1 MIRGQQ
7 ISITGTTRGIGRS
20 LCEKL
25 SVHNSVQQMNRPQY
39 DLENISSMSQ
49 IDFSSTDCLILNAS
63 DPWKS
68 SDKTNG
74 KIVDTDFSDLARMI
88 QVNLIGN
95 LYLIQQYVKQRSQ
108 GTVVII
114 TSRLAH
120 ETTDSACVYSITKTA
135 LSKLV
140 ANLRLEYPT
149 LRFVQIAPSRTRET
163 DQDSNI
169 FKKVS
174 SYDQVADAIVYTLY
188 NTKIDFIRL

>member
-39 DLENISSMSQ
+39 DLEDITTFKDV
-49 IDFSSTDCLILNAS
+49 DFSNIDCLILNAS
-63 DPWKS
+63 NE
-68 SDKTNG
+68 TNG
-74 KIVDTDFSDLARMI
+74 KIVDTDFLDLARMI
-88 QVNLIGN
+88 QVNLLGN

-120 ETTDSACVYSITKTA
+120 ETTDSTCVYSITKTA

-140 ANLRLEYPT
+140 ANLRLEYPA
-149 LRFVQIAPSRTRET
+149 LRFVEIAPSRTRET
-163 DQDSNI
+163 DWDSNI

>member
-1 MIRGQQ
+1 
-7 ISITGTTRGIGRS
+7 
-20 LCEKL
+20 
-25 SVHNSVQQMNRPQY
+25 MNRPQY

-149 LRFVQIAPSRTRET
+149 LRFVEIAPSRTRET

>member
-39 DLENISSMSQ
+39 DLENIATFKD
-49 IDFSSTDCLILNAS
+49 IDFSNIDCLILNAS

-68 SDKTNG
+68 SDKNNG

-114 TSRLAH
+114 TSRMAH

-140 ANLRLEYPT
+140 ANLRLEYPA
-149 LRFVQIAPSRTRET
+149 LRFVEIAPSRTRET
-163 DQDSNI
+163 DQDSSI

-174 SYDQVADAIVYTLY
+174 SYDQVADAIVYALC
-188 NTKIDFIRL
+188 NIKIDFIRL

>member
-1 MIRGQQ
+1 MIREQQ

-39 DLENISSMSQ
+39 DLEDISSMGA

-63 DPWKS
+63 NE
-68 SDKTNG
+68 TNG

-88 QVNLIGN
+88 QVNLLGN

-114 TSRLAH
+114 TSRMAH

-140 ANLRLEYPT
+140 ANLRLEYPA
-149 LRFVQIAPSRTRET
+149 LRFVEIAPSRTRET
-163 DQDSNI
+163 DQDSSF

-174 SYDQVADAIVYTLY
+174 SYDQVADAVAYALF

>member
-1 MIRGQQ
+1 MILGQQ

-25 SVHNSVQQMNRPQY
+25 SVHNSVQQMNRPQCN
-39 DLENISSMSQ
+39 LEDISSMSQ

-63 DPWKS
+63 DEI
-68 SDKTNG
+68 NG

-95 LYLIQQYVKQRSQ
+95 LCLIQQYLKQRSQ

-140 ANLRLEYPT
+140 ANLRLEYPA
-149 LRFVQIAPSRTRET
+149 LRFVEIAPSRTRET

-174 SYDQVADAIVYTLY
+174 SYDQVADAIIYALC
-188 NTKIDFIRL
+188 NIKIDVIRL

>member
-149 LRFVQIAPSRTRET
+149 LRFVEIAPSRTRET